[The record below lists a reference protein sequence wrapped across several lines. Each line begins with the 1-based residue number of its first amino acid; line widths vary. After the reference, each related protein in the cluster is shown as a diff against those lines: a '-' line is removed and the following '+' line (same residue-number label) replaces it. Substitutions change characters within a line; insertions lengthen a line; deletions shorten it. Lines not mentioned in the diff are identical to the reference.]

1 MVEIEEK
8 MYGRSKLFSPSF
20 LGRFL
25 FKLGKGKMSSSMEHL
40 TSLESGFGN
49 FSSVD
54 VFFQADEGGGGGHFG
69 G

>member
-25 FKLGKGKMSSSMEHL
+25 FKLGMGKMSSSMEYL
-40 TSLESGFGN
+40 TSDPPIEFGIGIRELK
-49 FSSVD
+49 FS
-54 VFFQADEGGGGGHFG
+54 
-69 G
+69 